1 MPRLKDVIDNFDG
14 RDWLEVALDKYD
26 QTTLREPKVR
36 DYFSPSSVH
45 WCPRAIWYH
54 MKGYEQDP
62 IKANSVRRMM
72 AGTVYHEFIEEKL
85 KGSGVLVSAEEEV
98 TWDDP
103 RIVGH
108 YDAIIE
114 RTTDKKH
121 ILLEIKSMA
130 EPKNKKYLQYLP
142 KHEHLMQWNLYSMMT
157 GLDEGIIFYINKNSQ
172 EYMIF
177 PVERND
183 DIIENI
189 LKKLKKIKG
198 YLDLDEEKII
208 PYLPDENHAW
218 CNFQMT
224 CERDHFIKGI

>member
-1 MPRLKDVIDNFDG
+1 MPRLKDVVGTYNG
-14 RDWLEVALDKYD
+14 QDWLEVALDQYD
-26 QTTLREPKVR
+26 QTTLRKPKVR

-62 IKANSVRRMM
+62 IKPNSVRRMM

-121 ILLEIKSMA
+121 LLLEIKSMA
-130 EPKNKKYLQYLP
+130 EPKNKKYMSSQYLP
-142 KHEHLMQWNLYSMMT
+142 KHEHLMQWNLYSLMT

-183 DIIENI
+183 TIIEHL
-189 LKKLKKIKG
+189 LK
-198 YLDLDEEKII
+198 
-208 PYLPDENHAW
+208 
-218 CNFQMT
+218 
-224 CERDHFIKGI
+224 

>member
-14 RDWLEVALDKYD
+14 RDWLEVELDKYD
-26 QTTLREPKVR
+26 QSTLREPKVR

-54 MKGYEQDP
+54 NKGYAQDP

-114 RTTDKKH
+114 RPSDKKH

-142 KHEHLMQWNLYSMMT
+142 KHEHLMQWNLYSMKT
-157 GLDEGIIFYINKNSQ
+157 GLEEGIIFYINKNSQ
-172 EYMIF
+172 DYMIF

-183 DIIENI
+183 GIIENI
-189 LKKLKKIKG
+189 LKKLKKIEG
-198 YLDLDEEKII
+198 YLNLDEEKII

-218 CNFQMT
+218 CNFQQT
-224 CERDHFIKGI
+224 CERDHFTRGI